1 MGLGEKPVLGRK
13 KLVWGVMRCRA
24 CRYMREKI
32 MMSKLE
38 TMSKQGA
45 MKRTRF
51 SVFNNSIWSHNLD
64 MEALCRTAEK
74 CFNLK
79 RRLL

>member
-13 KLVWGVMRCRA
+13 RLVWGVMRCRA
-24 CRYMREKI
+24 FRYMREKI

-45 MKRTRF
+45 MKRTPF
-51 SVFNNSIWSHNLD
+51 AVFNDSTHGHTIWIW
-64 MEALCRTAEK
+64 
-74 CFNLK
+74 
-79 RRLL
+79 RLYVEIEQQ

>member
-13 KLVWGVMRCRA
+13 RLVWRVIRCRA

-32 MMSKLE
+32 MMLE

-45 MKRTRF
+45 MKRTPF
-51 SVFNNSIWSHNLD
+51 SVFNDSIHGHTIWIW
-64 MEALCRTAEK
+64 
-74 CFNLK
+74 
-79 RRLL
+79 RLYVEQQ